1 MGGDLSKAACC
12 GDCGLQQRVSGVLE
26 TDVNGVSSMKLHE
39 NNQRFLRAMAEGGK
53 SDLILGLFSTTR
65 EFDVNS
71 CDEVGETALHKAA
84 KNGHVVVCHVLIKRG
99 ARHDIKNQSGKTALD
114 LATENKHIE
123 CVEYLQDPGYAS
135 PTCVFLHLQTN
146 FLSARMHPDNRCA
159 SYRWRNNDMTVNVHG
174 PETSESSRRRAQM
187 LKKHQMVQDNHF
199 RRFMT
204 TQQALMSP
212 SSRTRAAS

>member
-1 MGGDLSKAACC
+1 MGADLSKAACC

-26 TDVNGVSSMKLHE
+26 TDVSGVSSMKLHE

-123 CVEYLQDPGYAS
+123 CVEYLQDPGYVS
-135 PTCVFLHLQTN
+135 TCAFLHLHTN
-146 FLSARMHPDNRCA
+146 FLSAHMHPDNPVCFLSLEKQRHDCEC
-159 SYRWRNNDMTVNVHG
+159 SHG
-174 PETSESSRRRAQM
+174 PETSESPRRRAQM

-204 TQQALMSP
+204 TQEALMSP